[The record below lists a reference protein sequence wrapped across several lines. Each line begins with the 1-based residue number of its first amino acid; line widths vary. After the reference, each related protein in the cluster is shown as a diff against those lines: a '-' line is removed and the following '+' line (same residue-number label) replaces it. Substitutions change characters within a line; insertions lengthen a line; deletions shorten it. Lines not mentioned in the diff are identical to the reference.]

1 MKKSYGIQIGLLAIF
16 LVFIMNGSVLAQS
29 QGKTEWTAK
38 RAEKWVKSRKWANG
52 LNIQLSP
59 ATDYVE
65 FAKQYHANK
74 AYWDKA
80 FAFMKEHNLADM
92 APGKYVI
99 DSANVVAT
107 ITESPSKTFEKSAWE
122 SHRRFIDL
130 QYVIKGQEK
139 IGVSPLSESKVIKP
153 YNEQK
158 DGANYEATGKYYIA
172 TPSEFFL
179 FFPNDV
185 HRPNILVPGFDTV
198 KKLVIKIRV
207 AS

>member
-1 MKKSYGIQIGLLAIF
+1 MKKIYSIQISLLAIL
-16 LVFIMNGSVLAQS
+16 LVFMTSSSVLAQK
-29 QGKTEWTAK
+29 KTEWTKK
-38 RAEKWVKSRKWANG
+38 RAAKWVKSREWANG

-59 ATDYVE
+59 ATDNVE

-80 FAFMKEHNLADM
+80 FAFMRDHNLAEM

-107 ITESPSKTFEKSAWE
+107 ITEAPSKTFEKSAWE

-130 QYVIKGQEK
+130 QYVVKGEEK
-139 IGVSPLSESKVIKP
+139 IGVSPISESKVIKP
-153 YNEQK
+153 YDERK
-158 DGANYEATGKYYIA
+158 DGANYEATGEYYIA
-172 TPSEFFL
+172 TPSAFFL

-207 AS
+207 AN

>member
-1 MKKSYGIQIGLLAIF
+1 MKKSYGIQISLLAILF
-16 LVFIMNGSVLAQS
+16 VFIANGSVLAQK
-29 QGKTEWTAK
+29 KTEWTKK
-38 RAEKWVKSRKWANG
+38 RAEKWVKSREWANG

-59 ATDYVE
+59 ATDNVE

-80 FAFMKEHNLADM
+80 FAFMRDHNLADM

-99 DSANVVAT
+99 DSTNVVAT
-107 ITESPSKTFEKSAWE
+107 ITEAPSKAFEKSAWE

-130 QYVIKGQEK
+130 QYVIKGEEK

-153 YNEQK
+153 YDERK

-185 HRPNILVPGFDTV
+185 HRPNISVPGFDTV

-207 AS
+207 AN